1 MNKIAILIDSTGD
14 LNAELREKYGIDDYC
29 AMHISYDGKEIPAS
43 LDWDAGVQP
52 EELYKV
58 LTEGRR
64 IYTSAVTV
72 QEYET
77 KFTKYLDQG
86 MDVLY
91 ISCSSGLSASIN
103 VAHQVADKLNPKY
116 KDCKVVCIDSLVS
129 GYAQGLMGIKARE
142 LANAG
147 KSVDEIGEWLEKE
160 RLKFNQVASCE
171 TLRYLKAAGRVTA
184 AAAFFGNLFGVK
196 PILISDAKGHNF
208 AIKKVKGRLPSIK
221 EVAKMTVE
229 GCEDIENSTIY
240 IGHIVDPEGAEM
252 LKQEILKL
260 AKPKDI
266 YVGMIGPIV
275 GASTGPGTIS
285 AYFYGKEVTVVGEK

>member
-91 ISCSSGLSASIN
+91 ISCSSGLSPFRNFAVSFSSWMRFASIPRSFSHRREALSPAIPGRFMVPGSN
-103 VAHQVADKLNPKY
+103 L
-116 KDCKVVCIDSLVS
+116 S
-129 GYAQGLMGIKARE
+129 GM
-142 LANAG
+142 
-147 KSVDEIGEWLEKE
+147 KS
-160 RLKFNQVASCE
+160 
-171 TLRYLKAAGRVTA
+171 GR
-184 AAAFFGNLFGVK
+184 
-196 PILISDAKGHNF
+196 
-208 AIKKVKGRLPSIK
+208 
-221 EVAKMTVE
+221 
-229 GCEDIENSTIY
+229 
-240 IGHIVDPEGAEM
+240 
-252 LKQEILKL
+252 
-260 AKPKDI
+260 
-266 YVGMIGPIV
+266 
-275 GASTGPGTIS
+275 
-285 AYFYGKEVTVVGEK
+285 

>member
-14 LNAELREKYGIDDYC
+14 LNAELREKYGIDGYC

-58 LTEGRR
+58 LIEGRR
-64 IYTSAVTV
+64 IYTSAVTA

-77 KFTKYLDQG
+77 QFTKYLEKG

-91 ISCSSGLSASIN
+91 VACSSGLSASIN
-103 VAHQVADKLNPKY
+103 VAHQVADKLNAKY
-116 KDCKVVCIDSLVS
+116 KGCKVVCIDSLVS
-129 GYAQGLMGIKARE
+129 GYAQGLMAIKARE
-142 LANAG
+142 LA
-147 KSVDEIGEWLEKE
+147 
-160 RLKFNQVASCE
+160 
-171 TLRYLKAAGRVTA
+171 YLKAAGRVTA

-196 PILISDAKGHNF
+196 PILISDVKGHNF
-208 AIKKVKGRLPSIK
+208 AVKKVKGRLPSIK

-229 GCEDIENSTIY
+229 LCEDIENSTIY

-275 GASTGPGTIS
+275 GGSTGPGTIS
-285 AYFYGKEVTVVGEK
+285 AYFYGKEVTVCGDK